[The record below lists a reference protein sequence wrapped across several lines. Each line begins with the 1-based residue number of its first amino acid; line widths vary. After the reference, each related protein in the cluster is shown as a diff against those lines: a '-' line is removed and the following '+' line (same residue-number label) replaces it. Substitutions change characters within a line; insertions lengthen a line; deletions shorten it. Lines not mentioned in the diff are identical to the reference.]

1 MTVQSFLNAHKA
13 SPEQIQGAEGLSALL
28 EDMALGLAGGGNI
41 PMIPSYL
48 TPEIFVPAGA
58 RCCVLDAGGTNL
70 RTALAVFQHD
80 GTCRLEG
87 LQKQPM
93 PGTEGELSFPEFYG
107 ALAAPLRELGHFEQ
121 VGFCFSYNVTLDRT
135 LDGNLDFWCKEVRVP
150 EAVGRPVGASLK
162 AALGRGC
169 EKVHVLN
176 DSVAAMLGAGCQAQP
191 VDIGIILGTGVNVCY
206 TEKCRNI
213 PKIQETLH
221 ADSMIISTE
230 VGEFARLPKS
240 DFEQTVIAASDAP
253 ENAQAEKQ
261 CSGGYLGSIIIRAWE
276 AAKNQGLL
284 PEDFCPGAW
293 DLARISQALAEDTL
307 DVKAA
312 EIARKLISRAAKIA
326 AILCAGPMVLTQKS
340 NLRIAVE
347 GSQYWKLTG
356 FREAFHRELDALLAP
371 YGIGCTVVKAEDAC
385 LIGAARAAFAQPM

>member
-1 MTVQSFLNAHKA
+1 MTVQEFLQNHRADPTQLDA
-13 SPEQIQGAEGLSALL
+13 RQALSLLL
-28 EDMALGLAGGGNI
+28 EDMTLGLAGEGNI

-48 TPEIFVPAGA
+48 TADIPVPAGA

-70 RTALAVFQHD
+70 RTALAVFQPD

-93 PGTEGELSFPEFYG
+93 PGTGGELSFPDFYG
-107 ALAAPLRELGHFEQ
+107 ALAAPLLKLGHFQQ

-135 LDGNLDFWCKEVRVP
+135 LDGKLDFWCKEVRVP

-162 AALGRGC
+162 EALGSRC
-169 EKVHVLN
+169 QSVHVLN
-176 DSVAAMLGAGCQAQP
+176 DSVAAMLGAGTQEAP

-206 TEKCRNI
+206 TERCQNI
-213 PKIQETLH
+213 PKIHEPLR
-221 ADSMIISTE
+221 ADAMIVSTE
-230 VGEFARLPKS
+230 VGEFSKLPKS
-240 DFEQTVIAASDAP
+240 DFDRAVIDTSDSP

-261 CSGGYLGSIIIRAWE
+261 CSGGYLGSIITRAWE
-276 AAKNQGLL
+276 AAKDEALL
-284 PEDFCPGAW
+284 PEGFCPGSW

-312 EIARKLISRAAKIA
+312 EIARQLISRAAKIA
-326 AILCAGPMVLTQKS
+326 AILCAGPMILSGKP
-340 NLRIAVE
+340 NLRVAVE

-371 YGIGCTVVKAEDAC
+371 CGTGCTVVKAEDAC